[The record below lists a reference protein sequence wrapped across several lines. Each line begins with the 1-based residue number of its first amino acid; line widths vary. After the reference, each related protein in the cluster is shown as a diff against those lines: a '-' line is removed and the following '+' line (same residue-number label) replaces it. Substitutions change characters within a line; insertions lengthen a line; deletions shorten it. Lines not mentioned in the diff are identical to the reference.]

1 MKDEELEKFD
11 NDLYPEVG
19 PVRQCLKTCRVLK
32 KFSIPANSEGYSL
45 FYPWPL
51 RAVTGRSQPS
61 PTESLFLGPKWM
73 RRLIRPKR
81 GWGIAYLD
89 ASAQEIFI
97 AAMLSG
103 DEQLKRDY
111 LDGDIYM
118 TFATVLGK
126 APAGA
131 KGEDHKKVRDF
142 CKIIFLSV
150 NYGRGAPG
158 LAKELGVS
166 REEAQEILLIH
177 KARYPVFHRW
187 QQAHV
192 NGTKRSGRRLFT
204 PLGWPIWVKPEI
216 RGKTPKQ
223 MQRSIR
229 NLPIQ
234 AAGSDWMRLV
244 IIMATEAGLRVC
256 CSVHDGFLITSPL
269 ETFER
274 DIARMKLIME
284 LASIA
289 LFGAKM
295 TIKLEAD
302 VRWPVDRAEGPRFDP
317 GEEANATWDL
327 VMAELTQLKGL
338 AAFPGS
344 ARGKHQNAA

>member
-1 MKDEELEKFD
+1 MRDEDLEEVD
-11 NDLYPEVG
+11 NELYPEVG
-19 PVRQCLKTCRVLK
+19 PLRQCLKTKRVLN
-32 KFSIPANSEGYSL
+32 KFAIPVNSEGYSL
-45 FYPWPL
+45 FNAWPL
-51 RAVTGRSQPS
+51 RAITGRSQPS
-61 PTESLFLGPKWM
+61 STESLFLGPKWM
-73 RRLIRPKR
+73 RRLIQPKR

-89 ASAQEIFI
+89 ASAQEILI

-111 LDGDIYM
+111 VDGDIYL

-131 KGEDHKKVRDF
+131 KGEAYKEVRDF
-142 CKIIFLSV
+142 CKIVFLSV

-158 LAKELGVS
+158 LAKELRVS
-166 REEAQEILLIH
+166 RDEAQEILLLH
-177 KARYPVFHRW
+177 QTRYPVFHRW
-187 QQAHV
+187 LQAHV

-204 PLGWPIWVKPEI
+204 RLGWPIWVIPKI
-216 RGKTPKQ
+216 RGKTLKQ

-244 IIMATEAGLRVC
+244 IIMATEAGLVVC

-269 ETFER
+269 ETLDR
-274 DIARMKLIME
+274 DIELMTQIME
-284 LASIA
+284 LASLA

-295 TIKLEAD
+295 KIKPEAD
-302 VRWPVDRAEGPRFDP
+302 VRWPASQAEGPRFDP
-317 GEEANATWDL
+317 GDEASAVYDL
-327 VMAELTQLKGL
+327 VIAELARLKGETQQS
-338 AAFPGS
+338 AA
-344 ARGKHQNAA
+344 

>member
-11 NDLYPEVG
+11 NELYREVG
-19 PVRQCLKTCRVLK
+19 PLRQCLKTRNVLR
-32 KFSIPANSEGYSL
+32 KFNIPVNSEGYSL

-51 RAVTGRSQPS
+51 RSVTGRSQPAA
-61 PTESLFLGPKWM
+61 TESLFLGPKWM
-73 RRLIRPKR
+73 RRLIQPKR

-103 DEQLKRDY
+103 DKQLKQDY
-111 LDGDIYM
+111 LNGDIYM

-131 KGEDHKKVRDF
+131 KGEDYKKVRDF
-142 CKIIFLSV
+142 CKILFLSV
-150 NYGRGAPG
+150 NYGREAPG

-166 REEAQEILLIH
+166 REEAQEILLLH

-187 QQAHV
+187 LQAHV

-204 PLGWPIWVKPEI
+204 PLGWPIWIKPEV
-216 RGKTPKQ
+216 RSKTLKQ
-223 MQRSIR
+223 MWRSIR

-269 ETFER
+269 ETLER
-274 DIARMKLIME
+274 DIALMKLIME
-284 LASIA
+284 LASLA
-289 LFGAKM
+289 LFGTKM
-295 TIKLEAD
+295 TIKTEAD
-302 VRWPVDRAEGPRFDP
+302 VRWPADQAEGPRFDP
-317 GEEANATWDL
+317 GAEANAIYDL
-327 VMAELTQLKGL
+327 VITEFARLKGEVHQS
-338 AAFPGS
+338 AA
-344 ARGKHQNAA
+344 